1 MSDSLRPEP
10 LRVPVVDVAT
20 RNSLVG
26 QTSQPQ
32 AQLAG
37 GAVVQR
43 AVRIVSDHPAPMF
56 SSAPPPARDAR
67 QEMHRERAPSMAPP
81 SETPTVKTASVPPPP
96 PLDSDVAG
104 NGQAAGA
111 QHADEST
118 GNHGY
123 ANERSEPG
131 AWQAADTDESQQY
144 DYGAMS
150 MGVEPLDGPLEL
162 NEDMP
167 VPSADASFDGPALED
182 EALDDEALE
191 DEALEDEAL
200 EDEALDEEELDAAS
214 LEMSIPP
221 PPPAQASSARRP
233 VPSNNDVEITVS
245 YDDGDEDD
253 RSSGEF
259 EELDVEAAMRNVAGD
274 HTRTPPPPPPA
285 GRLSSLAEPPDLQTL
300 TRTARVA
307 EARPSK
313 PRAHPWWEVFFDDD
327 YLRTVRPPTHQQ
339 IARQCDFLA
348 KRLSLKPG
356 ATVLDVGCGLGLQA
370 VELASRGYLSVGLDL
385 SLAMLS
391 RASEEAQARGTKINF
406 LHADMRD
413 MNFEGNF
420 DAVMCIGTSLGYFDD
435 DTNKKVIERL
445 FRALKPNGVL
455 LLDVVNR
462 DHVIRT
468 QPNLIWFEGE
478 GCVCME
484 ESEFNFFTSRLH
496 VKRTVILESGKQREN
511 EYSLRLYSLH
521 ELGQLLHQFGFRV
534 IEVSGREALP
544 GVFFGQESPNMM
556 VVAERRS
563 SADGTGKYPALVD

>member
-1 MSDSLRPEP
+1 MSGSEPRPEP

-20 RNSLVG
+20 RNSLVAPTPPPPAPG
-26 QTSQPQ
+26 HAMQT
-32 AQLAG
+32 AV
-37 GAVVQR
+37 VVQR
-43 AVRIVSDHPAPMF
+43 PVRIVSDHPPAPASPLPPAPAAR
-56 SSAPPPARDAR
+56 SSAPPPG
-67 QEMHRERAPSMAPP
+67 S
-81 SETPTVKTASVPPPP
+81 STPTVKTASVPPPP
-96 PLDSDVAG
+96 PVDPQPAFASALEEAIAQAPIDPVPEAALPVEGLS
-104 NGQAAGA
+104 NGVSNEQ
-111 QHADEST
+111 D
-118 GNHGY
+118 HGY
-123 ANERSEPG
+123 A
-131 AWQAADTDESQQY
+131 
-144 DYGAMS
+144 S
-150 MGVEPLDGPLEL
+150 MEVEPLDQLEL
-162 NEDMP
+162 TDDLP
-167 VPSADASFDGPALED
+167 G
-182 EALDDEALE
+182 LDDTVP
-191 DEALEDEAL
+191 
-200 EDEALDEEELDAAS
+200 DEEELDAAS
-214 LEMSIPP
+214 IEVSV
-221 PPPAQASSARRP
+221 PPPAPAAAFRRST
-233 VPSNNDVEITVS
+233 PSNDVEITVS
-245 YDDGDEDD
+245 YDEEEDEG
-253 RSSGEF
+253 RPSGEF
-259 EELDVEAAMRNVAGD
+259 EELDLEAESLRNSAKDGA
-274 HTRTPPPPPPA
+274 RTPPPPPPY

-300 TRTARVA
+300 TRSARVA

-339 IARQCDFLA
+339 IARQCDFIA
-348 KRLSLKPG
+348 KRLGLKPG
-356 ATVLDVGCGLGLQA
+356 ATILDVGCGLGLQA

-391 RASEEAQARGTKINF
+391 RASEEAQARGMKINF

-435 DTNKKVIERL
+435 ETNKRVIERL

-468 QPNLIWFEGE
+468 QPNLIWFEGD

-556 VVAERRS
+556 VVAERRAT
-563 SADGTGKYPALVD
+563 ADATGKYPALVD

>member
-1 MSDSLRPEP
+1 MSDTEARPEP

-20 RNSLVG
+20 RSSLVG
-26 QTSQPQ
+26 PTPQPQ
-32 AQLAG
+32 PAFQG
-37 GAVVQR
+37 TAVIQR
-43 AVRIVSDHPAPMF
+43 AVRIVSDYPGAIASP
-56 SSAPPPARDAR
+56 PPPAAYEQAYRPR
-67 QEMHRERAPSMAPP
+67 VSSVPP
-81 SETPTVKTASVPPPP
+81 ASQTPTVKTASVPPPP
-96 PLDSDVAG
+96 PIDGVAANGHGDQGSPMAQG
-104 NGQAAGA
+104 NGAERARSSREEM
-111 QHADEST
+111 HARVQEAYASMEVEALDE
-118 GNHGY
+118 
-123 ANERSEPG
+123 
-131 AWQAADTDESQQY
+131 
-144 DYGAMS
+144 
-150 MGVEPLDGPLEL
+150 PLEL
-162 NEDMP
+162 SEDMP
-167 VPSADASFDGPALED
+167 VPPAED
-182 EALDDEALE
+182 LDE
-191 DEALEDEAL
+191 
-200 EDEALDEEELDAAS
+200 EEELDAAS
-214 LEMSIPP
+214 IEMSVPP
-221 PPPAQASSARRP
+221 PPPAQASAVRRQA
-233 VPSNNDVEITVS
+233 PSNDVEITVS
-245 YDDGDEDD
+245 YDEEDEG
-253 RSSGEF
+253 RTSGEF
-259 EELDVEAAMRNVAGD
+259 EELDVEAALRNVERGD
-274 HTRTPPPPPPA
+274 SRTPPPPPPL

-339 IARQCDFLA
+339 IARQCDFIA
-348 KRLSLKPG
+348 KRLGLRPG

-468 QPNLIWFEGE
+468 QPNLIWFEGD